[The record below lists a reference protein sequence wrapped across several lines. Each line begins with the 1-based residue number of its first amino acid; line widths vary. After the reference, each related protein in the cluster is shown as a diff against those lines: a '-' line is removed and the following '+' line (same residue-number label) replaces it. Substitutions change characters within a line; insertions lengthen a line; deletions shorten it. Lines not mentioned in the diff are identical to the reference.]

1 MSEEERKK
9 IVGKF
14 RKQIVLARKAER
26 DEKLRKTGMFS
37 LCGGQF
43 DLEAEAN
50 KMADAYIKEMQ
61 EKEKS

>member
-14 RKQIVLARKAER
+14 RKQIVLDRKAQRE
-26 DEKLRKTGMFS
+26 EKLKTTGTWS
-37 LCGGQF
+37 ICGGQF

-61 EKEKS
+61 EKEKA

>member
-14 RKQIVLARKAER
+14 RKQIMIER
-26 DEKLRKTGMFS
+26 RDKMYEQLRTTGA
-37 LCGGQF
+37 CGIDGVP